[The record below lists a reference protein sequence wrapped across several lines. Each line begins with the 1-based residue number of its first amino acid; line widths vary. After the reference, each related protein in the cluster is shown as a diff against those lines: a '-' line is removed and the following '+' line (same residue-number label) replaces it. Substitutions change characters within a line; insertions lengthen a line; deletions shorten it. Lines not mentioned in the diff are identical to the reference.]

1 MDISGLLSRAPS
13 PTPIAGCHLSHADTE
28 ARPPREPR
36 RQCGAG
42 CPSAGTADQNHVR
55 SLQVKLQALR
65 TTKDPRLGAALQ
77 NKLEKKTK
85 KQNKTKSPNQNLCF
99 WLGCTCWSEEVERW
113 GGGRGVE
120 MVQWRSPLFLPQ
132 NVLVSEQFLK
142 ILDGVCAIHPQ
153 LDVLYKS
160 VQGFSA
166 KKALLQWTNPMKLI
180 QVSPCLPP

>member
-1 MDISGLLSRAPS
+1 M
-13 PTPIAGCHLSHADTE
+13 
-28 ARPPREPR
+28 
-36 RQCGAG
+36 
-42 CPSAGTADQNHVR
+42 
-55 SLQVKLQALR
+55 
-65 TTKDPRLGAALQ
+65 
-77 NKLEKKTK
+77 
-85 KQNKTKSPNQNLCF
+85 
-99 WLGCTCWSEEVERW
+99 
-113 GGGRGVE
+113 E

-180 QVSPCLPP
+180 QVSPCLPPRDPKDPEAPLPQSVCTVLSDEERLRHGMFLVDVGSPSSASRLPEEGAI